1 MCKISVITPVYKVEN
16 YLRKCVDSIL
26 KQTFTDFELYIV
38 DDGSPDLCG
47 KIADEY
53 ERIDSRVHVI
63 HKENGGAPSAR
74 NAGIKCAK
82 GKYLYFPDS
91 DDWLEPSYL
100 QELFDLAEK
109 SQAQMVVS
117 GYTMEYFEDSSN
129 QSYKV
134 SVSDCMY
141 STQEQVRNTLHN
153 YFDNM
158 MMAVPWNKLYRTD
171 YIQKKGILFPN
182 IKWDDLH
189 FNMEVIRDIESV
201 AISSSSGYHF
211 FRSRQGSETTI
222 VFDGMLY
229 KKRKE
234 QFEHILDVYEHWNT
248 EDSTIMSVVYGYYS
262 SRLVQCVQEIAIS
275 DIENKRK
282 LIKEILTDKLSKVAI
297 KKGVICS
304 RLLAVAVTPMKLGNV
319 TGCIVVGKCIGI
331 FKKKMPSLF
340 YKLKSIYVNKASQ
353 L

>member
-1 MCKISVITPVYKVEN
+1 
-16 YLRKCVDSIL
+16 
-26 KQTFTDFELYIV
+26 
-38 DDGSPDLCG
+38 
-47 KIADEY
+47 
-53 ERIDSRVHVI
+53 
-63 HKENGGAPSAR
+63 
-74 NAGIKCAK
+74 
-82 GKYLYFPDS
+82 
-91 DDWLEPSYL
+91 
-100 QELFDLAEK
+100 
-109 SQAQMVVS
+109 
-117 GYTMEYFEDSSN
+117 
-129 QSYKV
+129 
-134 SVSDCMY
+134 
-141 STQEQVRNTLHN
+141 
-153 YFDNM
+153 M